1 MGMISDREA
10 QHRGI
15 CSFCETPVHCGA
27 MNRTQLNKY
36 MEDALCASCRD
47 DFNKMDA
54 VDLEKG
60 EQLDFKLSSDKP
72 IPIVSNGALNI
83 SWLMMHR
90 PKVLIGCHITVEEYG
105 LTAKFTIIPPTRE
118 ASEKIMNTMREGR
131 ENLNRKLRPSGTGN
145 APSRYTL

>member
-1 MGMISDREA
+1 MGMISETEA
-10 QHRGI
+10 QKKGI
-15 CSFCETPVHCGA
+15 CMFCEQPIGPLDPIARQRYQETSLCPPCWADTSLMGA
-27 MNRTQLNKY
+27 MNR
-36 MEDALCASCRD
+36 ED
-47 DFNKMDA
+47 
-54 VDLEKG
+54 G

-90 PKVLIGCHITVEEYG
+90 PKVLIGCHIYVEEYG

-118 ASEKIMNTMREGR
+118 ASEKIMNTMRKGR
-131 ENLNRKLRPSGTGN
+131 ENLNRKLRPGGQRN